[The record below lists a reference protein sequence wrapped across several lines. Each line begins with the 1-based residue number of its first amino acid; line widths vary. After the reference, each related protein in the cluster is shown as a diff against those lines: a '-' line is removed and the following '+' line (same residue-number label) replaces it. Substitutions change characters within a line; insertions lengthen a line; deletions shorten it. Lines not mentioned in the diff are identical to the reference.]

1 MKRFVII
8 LMALAVGLPI
18 SAQQTCPDS
27 KHPHAIDLG
36 LPSGTKWACCNV
48 GASRPTAYGD
58 YYAWGEIATKTNYDY
73 STYKWGKADNQ
84 LTKYCYH
91 PYWGKN
97 GHTDNKTTLDP
108 EDDVAHVK
116 WGGLW
121 RMPPKE
127 QMEELYNNT
136 IDKWI
141 ENYKGTGVDGYL
153 FTATNGKSIFLPAAG
168 HRYGTSLNRAGSY
181 GYYWSSSLGSG
192 DPRRAY
198 GLYFLSGDVY
208 VYVYDYYG
216 LRYCGRTVR
225 PVRP

>member
-27 KHPHAIDLG
+27 NHPHAIDLG

-58 YYAWGEIATKTNYDY
+58 YYAWGEIATKTNYDW
-73 STYKWGKADNQ
+73 STYKWGKAENQ
-84 LTKYCYH
+84 LTKYCND

-116 WGGLW
+116 WGGQW
-121 RMPPKE
+121 RMPTKE

-136 IDKWI
+136 KEKWI

-168 HRYGTSLNRAGSY
+168 YRNGTSLYYAGSY
-181 GYYWSSSLGSG
+181 GYFWASSLYSYYPN
-192 DPRRAY
+192 DAY
-198 GLYFLSGDVY
+198 GLYFDSGYMFVGSY
-208 VYVYDYYG
+208 YDSYRYY
-216 LRYCGRTVR
+216 GRTVR